1 MTTRAQVAPT
11 QLESVLGRLREM
23 LLQGR
28 FPAHAKL
35 EEKQLAEL
43 LGVSRT
49 PVRLALQS
57 LAQERLLIY
66 NPHRGFH
73 VRAFT
78 TEEVVNAIE
87 IRGRLEAFACE
98 RLAVRGI
105 GESAASS
112 VRHNLQATRA
122 LLAQPLHDA
131 ADVNTW
137 VGLNAEFHRLLT
149 AESGNSLVGELIAQV
164 ENIPMASAALVP
176 TTSDNVGVVFDYVA
190 DAVRMHELVFDA
202 ILRREATRAHNLMM
216 EHVHQGRLRI
226 MSMIESWPPNGSP
239 GGLPVARTVAAP
251 AAGGAAEAA
260 AGPAPRRRRR
270 RAGRPASPTPGDSSD
285 SPAPS
290 GA

>member
-1 MTTRAQVAPT
+1 MKARDGAAPT

-23 LLQGR
+23 VLRGR
-28 FPAHAKL
+28 FPGHAKL
-35 EEKQLAEL
+35 EEK

-66 NPHRGFH
+66 SPHRGFH

-78 TEEVVNAIE
+78 SEEVVNAIE
-87 IRGRLEAFACE
+87 LRGRLEAFACE
-98 RLAVRGI
+98 RLAGRGI
-105 GESAASS
+105 GDPAAAA
-112 VRHNLQATRA
+112 VRRNLEATRE
-122 LLAQPLHDA
+122 LLALPAHDA

-137 VGLNAEFHRLLT
+137 VALNAEFHRVLI
-149 AESGNSLVGELIAQV
+149 AESGNTLVGELIAQV

-202 ILRREATRAHNLMM
+202 ILRQEPTRAHNLML

-226 MSMIESWPPNGSP
+226 MSIIESWPRDGSP
-239 GGLPVARTVAAP
+239 HGLPVARTVTATAGQVAP
-251 AAGGAAEAA
+251 
-260 AGPAPRRRRR
+260 PVTRRRRR
-270 RAGRPASPTPGDSSD
+270 PNGRASPTPD
-285 SPAPS
+285 APS
-290 GA
+290 SPPAASGA